1 MSEILISAGVK
12 DGSLSA
18 STKEI
23 LGTAKKIA
31 GTRGDA
37 VAVALV
43 GAKISSLTQEL
54 ASSGADKIYAITHEA
69 LAEFDPGI
77 YLKCLETIIKSAN
90 PNLVL
95 FPADRNALDL
105 APRLAYRLRAGSV
118 TDCVGVGIQEGCLV
132 VTKPV
137 YGGKALATMK
147 IQTPV
152 AVLTVRQRT
161 QEPLL
166 PDPTRSAEVIIVD
179 PPVESFL
186 PELALIKRI
195 KEEENEIAL
204 ENAKVVVSGGRGLG
218 GPEPFDELK
227 KMAKLLGGAVG
238 ASRAAVDAGWLPPSH
253 QVGQTGKIVAPQIY
267 FAIAISGAS
276 QHLAGM
282 SASKVVVAVNRDPEA
297 PIFKAAN
304 LGVVEDYRNVLPTL
318 IDQLTKVLSE

>member
-1 MSEILISAGVK
+1 MSEILVSASVK

-31 GTRGDA
+31 GKRGDS

-43 GAKISSLTQEL
+43 GPKVSSLTREV
-54 ASSGADKIYAITHEA
+54 ASAGADKIYLTTHEA

-77 YLKCLETIIKSAN
+77 YLKCLEKITKSVN

-95 FPADRNALDL
+95 FPADRKALDL
-105 APRLAYRLRAGSV
+105 APRLAHRLRAGLV
-118 TDCVGVGIQEGCLV
+118 TDCVGVEVREGCLV

-147 IQTPV
+147 VQTPV

-166 PDPTRSAEVIIVD
+166 QDPTRSAEVIIVD

-186 PELALIKRI
+186 PDFALIKRI
-195 KEEENEIAL
+195 EEEKNEISL

-218 GPEPFDELK
+218 GPEPFGELK
-227 KMAKLLGGAVG
+227 KMARLLGGAVG
-238 ASRAAVDAGWLPPSH
+238 ASRAAVDAGWMLPSQ

-282 SASKVVVAVNRDPEA
+282 SASKTIVAVNTDPEA

-304 LGVVEDYRNVLPTL
+304 LGVVDDYRNVLPTL
-318 IDQLTKVLSE
+318 IDQLTKVLSK